1 MKEVE
6 HRYQEY
12 RGFLAS
18 NDFLL
23 PLALDGD
30 MSCNKEWIDSFL
42 FVLERAQMSMLGK
55 SPIQNIA
62 RGTTDPGHSLYNL
75 NHFSDR
81 NQFEGGLTCIGS
93 KLDQDVM

>member
-55 SPIQNIA
+55 SPIQKKVTLSPLGYPPTILPS
-62 RGTTDPGHSLYNL
+62 RQLLP
-75 NHFSDR
+75 
-81 NQFEGGLTCIGS
+81 
-93 KLDQDVM
+93 